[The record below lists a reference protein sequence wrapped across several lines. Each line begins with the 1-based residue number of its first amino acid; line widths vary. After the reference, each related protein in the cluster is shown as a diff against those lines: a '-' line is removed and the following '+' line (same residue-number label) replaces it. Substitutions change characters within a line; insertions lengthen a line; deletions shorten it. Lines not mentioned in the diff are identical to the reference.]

1 MLVAF
6 VVRGAISDVTAQ
18 ILLDNSFPETDQKI
32 KYRRDILKQAAA
44 ADHRH
49 SEFPPIVDIYERITQ
64 DLAFSDALGE
74 LVSKLLAERQTL
86 IHCVRSWIAF
96 HQSETLSKLLP

>member
-1 MLVAF
+1 VLVAF

-32 KYRRDILKQAAA
+32 KYWRDILKQAAA
-44 ADHRH
+44 ADHRR

-74 LVSKLLAERQTL
+74 LVSKLLAKTTDPHPL
-86 IHCVRSWIAF
+86 C
-96 HQSETLSKLLP
+96 